1 MKLTCPLFNE
11 CGGCSFLD
19 ISSEEQLHLKENEM
33 ELLFSPVLEKHSP
46 ALAFKDVYKGAVP
59 SPDPYY
65 YRNKM
70 EFSFGDAVKDGPLTL
85 GLHKKKSFYSVLTA
99 DSCVLA
105 HPDFNEILKA
115 TLSFFSER
123 KIPYVRKKSHE
134 GILRHLLIRRGRNT
148 GEILV
153 DLVTTTQGGP
163 AFDEL
168 LPLWCDRLLSLP
180 LENRIVSI
188 LHTKNDSLADAV
200 IDEGTEVLYG
210 SSSFHDTV
218 LSLSFEISPFSFF
231 QTNTKGAEE
240 LYSHVRELAKNAL
253 SDKNGLIYDLY
264 CGTGTITQLMSPSA
278 TKVVG
283 VEIVEEAVNKARIN
297 AKENGIENVSFI
309 ASDVFDALDSLPE
322 KPDLIILD
330 PPREGVL
337 KKSLDKILSY
347 GVENIIYISCKPQ
360 SLARDLPFFF
370 EQGYSPVSMK
380 LFDMFPFTKN
390 VEVVSLLQKM
400 SNTRER
406 TITLDVE
413 MEDYYR
419 LKNETE
425 KA

>member
-1 MKLTCPLFNE
+1 MKLSCPHFGE
-11 CGGCSFLD
+11 CGGCSLLD
-19 ISSEEQLHLKENEM
+19 ITSEEQLHLKENEM
-33 ELLFSPVLEKHSP
+33 ELLFSPVLKEHSP
-46 ALAFKDVYKGAVP
+46 AIDYKDIYKGAVA

-70 EFSFGDAVKDGPLTL
+70 EFSFGDAMKNGPLTL
-85 GLHKKKSFYSVLTA
+85 GLHKKKSFYDVLTT

-105 HPDFNEILKA
+105 HPDFNEIVKA

-123 KIPYVRKKSHE
+123 KIPYVRKRSHE
-134 GILRHLLIRRGRNT
+134 GILRHLLVRRGRNT
-148 GEILV
+148 GELLI
-153 DLVTTTQGGP
+153 DLVTTTQGGE
-163 AFDEL
+163 AFETL
-168 LPLWCDRLLSLP
+168 LPLWRDKLLSLS

-210 SSSFHDTV
+210 GASFHDTV

-231 QTNTKGAEE
+231 QTNTRGAEE
-240 LYSHVRELAKNAL
+240 LYSYVRELAKGVL
-253 SDKNGLIYDLY
+253 SERPGLIYDLY

-278 TKVVG
+278 EKVVG
-283 VEIVEEAVNKARIN
+283 VEIVEEAVEKARLN
-297 AKENGIENVSFI
+297 AKENGIGNVSFI
-309 ASDVFDALDSLPE
+309 ASDVFVALDSLSE

-330 PPREGVL
+330 PPREGVQ

-347 GVENIIYISCKPQ
+347 EVENIIYISCKPK

-370 EQGYSPVSMK
+370 EKGYSPVSMK
-380 LFDMFPFTKN
+380 LFDMFPFTGN